1 MRYLILIPALIT
13 AGLQAQ
19 PDVERIGD
27 VQIKVSQNQA
37 SETVLVGARRESL
50 GVETSIGSAEMSKK
64 GISNVQSGLAK
75 ITSIT
80 FTNNRISVRG
90 LGDRYN
96 QVTLNGLPLP
106 SNNADRKNINL
117 NLLPRI
123 LLDNIKVYKS
133 YSSDQWSNSAGAQID
148 ITSISPKTQAYISNR
163 LQYNEYASLPSNN
176 LNLVYGNSKSK
187 IKYLVGINLRNDYN
201 NLQGLTRLVNKQGS
215 PVLDYTFKTKN
226 SSFTPSGVL
235 VLEYKTGKLKLKNTA
250 FIINQNIVN
259 DRITSGTH
267 FDYTK
272 KITTTRLTPR
282 THNLFTNQLTGEYK
296 LKGAKLSTTLGYSRT
311 SSGERE
317 RTQFVYLYDTVYRF
331 NNIDKLD
338 NHKFW
343 STNIES
349 RLNAGLSLDWKNT
362 QAGYSFALINN
373 SFNYSQQYYDLKS
386 INSESGTNINNPD
399 LKGAATLWIND
410 PASLVEGYTYINAG
424 YIKKEYSKSD
434 LDLGYGIRAEH
445 SMQVVSYKDQLS
457 PIFTQNAILN
467 NLDLLPFINLKYKT
481 GLQSQLK
488 FTTSRTTIRPRFRE
502 MTPFLYTEIF
512 AGSKIQGSPEL
523 KNSGVYNADLGM
535 EWYPKRN
542 EVIALT
548 LFGKRIYNPIERI
561 NVATASG
568 RLETYQNSDRSDVFG
583 VELELKKKFSKI
595 SLDYNLSLLWSKIS
609 ISDQG
614 NSSVVVTNLD
624 RPLQGSTPI
633 LSNLDIFYNINRD
646 LNIGA
651 TYNYTGKK
659 LFAVGVFG
667 LGDIYQTDQH
677 WLNLFLRK
685 SNKKHSIGL
694 RITNILNTKNQLTQM
709 SDIGQV
715 TVEEFRT
722 GRGAAISYKK
732 FF

>member
-1 MRYLILIPALIT
+1 MKYLILVLAFIT

-19 PDVERIGD
+19 PDVKRMGD
-27 VQIKVSQNQA
+27 IEIKVSQNQA
-37 SETVLVGARRESL
+37 SETVLIGARRESL
-50 GVETSIGSAEMSKK
+50 GVETSIGSTEMSKK
-64 GISNVQSGLAK
+64 GISNVQSGLTK

-80 FTNNRISVRG
+80 FTDNRISVRG

-148 ITSISPKTQAYISNR
+148 ITSISPKTQASISNR
-163 LQYNEYASLPSNN
+163 IQINEYTTLPSNN

-187 IKYLVGINLRNDYN
+187 IKYLFGFNLRNDFT
-201 NLQGLTRLVNKQGS
+201 NLEGVTRLVNKQGS

-235 VLEYKTGKLKLKNTA
+235 VLEYKKPNLQLKNTT
-250 FIINQNIVN
+250 FIINQNTVN

-272 KITTTRLTPR
+272 QLITTRITPR
-282 THNLFTNQLTGEYK
+282 VHNLFTTQLLGNYK
-296 LKGAKLSTTLGYSRT
+296 FKEVKLGTTLGYSRT

-317 RTQFVYLYDTVYRF
+317 RTQFVYLYDTAYQF

-349 RLNAGLSLDWKNT
+349 RLNAGVTLDWNNT
-362 QAGYSFALINN
+362 QAGYSFVLINN
-373 SFNYSQQYYDLKS
+373 SFDYSQQYYDLRNLNETT
-386 INSESGTNINNPD
+386 IDIQNPNTE
-399 LKGAATLWIND
+399 GASKLWIND

-424 YIKKEYSKSD
+424 YLKKEYSKSN
-434 LDLGYGIRAEH
+434 LDLGYGVRAEH

-467 NLDLLPFINLKYKT
+467 NLDLLPYINLKYKT
-481 GLQSQLK
+481 GLQTQLK

-523 KNSGVYNADLGM
+523 KNSGVYNADLGL
-535 EWYPKRN
+535 EWYPKKN

-548 LFGKRIYNPIERI
+548 LFGKTIYNPIERI

-568 RLETYQNSDRSDVFG
+568 RLETYQNSDRSDVLG
-583 VELELKKKFSKI
+583 VELELKKKYGKI

-609 ISDQG
+609 ISDEG

-633 LSNLDIFYNINRD
+633 LSNLDIFYSINRGLD
-646 LNIGA
+646 IGA

-667 LGDIYQTDQH
+667 LGDIYQTQQQ
-677 WLNLFLRK
+677 WLNLFLKK
-685 SNKKHSIGL
+685 SNRKHSFSL
-694 RITNILNTKNQLTQM
+694 RVTNLLNTKNQLTQM
-709 SDIGQV
+709 SDKGQAI
-715 TVEEFRT
+715 VEDFRT
-722 GRGAAISYKK
+722 GRGIALSYKR
-732 FF
+732 FW